1 MHIHIF
7 RLDYLKCCSSLDD
20 GEDGVLLLLL
30 SFTAGES
37 SNIGRQSVGKN
48 RIWPLTI
55 VVRKGRWKR
64 RPPGSNLL
72 TWISRRWCLVAVG
85 GDRTGVLPVASR
97 DLLPSF
103 RVEGRVGAGTAR
115 GGRGRAR
122 RSQHSRVRRRACF
135 LRIQGQWQM
144 QDGGVKIIEI
154 MICMKI

>member
-7 RLDYLKCCSSLDD
+7 RLGYLKCCSSLDD

-37 SNIGRQSVGKN
+37 SNIGRQSAGKN

-72 TWISRRWCLVAVG
+72 TWISGRWCLVAAG
-85 GDRTGVLPVASR
+85 GDRVRVLPVASR

-103 RVEGRVGAGTAR
+103 RVEGAS
-115 GGRGRAR
+115 RGRHCSR
-122 RSQHSRVRRRACF
+122 RQGKCKEEPAQQGPAASLLPAHSRAVADA
-135 LRIQGQWQM
+135 GW
-144 QDGGVKIIEI
+144 GG
-154 MICMKI
+154 